1 MVRYLTEKEI
11 VAINYYQI
19 KQFSP
24 SEDFGLKDSKA
35 LKVCV
40 NQPKQVVFGKVLYPT
55 LYNKAAILFE
65 MLINKHCFYNGN
77 KRTAVMALYIFLK
90 LNEVHLKSSN
100 EAIADYAVSV
110 AIKRG
115 NERLTN
121 ENIAHWIEIHSVS
134 L

>member
-1 MVRYLTEKEI
+1 MVRYLIEKEI

>member
-24 SEDFGLKDSKA
+24 SEDFGLKDPKA

-40 NQPKQVVFGKVLYPT
+40 NQPKQVVFEKILYPT

-77 KRTAVMALYIFLK
+77 KRTAVMALYTFLK
-90 LNEVHLKSSN
+90 LNGVHLKSSN